1 MTENSTTIP
10 TSGGSIVTVQ
20 SFLDALASGEL
31 DAATDLLTDD
41 IAWHNTS
48 LPTVRGRSRVRG
60 MLHGMARP
68 WVGFEVVTHH
78 IATDG
83 DVVLTER
90 TDIFRLGPVEIGFWV
105 CGTFH
110 LRDGRIA
117 VWDDHFSPGNMA
129 LGALR
134 GLVRAAAGRRAVA
147 A

>member
-1 MTENSTTIP
+1 MSEDNTTIP
-10 TSGGSIVTVQ
+10 TSGSSLVTVQ
-20 SFLDALASGEL
+20 SFLDALGSGAL
-31 DAATDLLTDD
+31 DTATDLLTDD

-48 LPTVRGRSRVRG
+48 LPTVRGRKRVAG

-68 WVGFEVVTHH
+68 WVDFDVVTHH

-90 TDIFRLGPVEIGFWV
+90 TDIFRLGPVDIGFWV

-117 VWDDHFSPGNMA
+117 VWDDHFSPGNVL

-134 GLVRAAAGRRAVA
+134 GVLHAVTGRRAVA